1 MFFSFPLT
9 DTFTPAHLFPLTQ
22 RQQQQH
28 QKKHPTL
35 CRGQIAWT
43 KIGKRNF
50 SQANTQRARDRWIE
64 QEKEEKEE
72 KKSGNKM
79 PRIAFDI
86 ENRHETHIYLMPL
99 HKARVVNGFDDE
111 LNKQR

>member
-9 DTFTPAHLFPLTQ
+9 DIFTPAIFFPQTQ
-22 RQQQQH
+22 RNTTH
-28 QKKHPTL
+28 NNINIEREKKTL
-35 CRGQIAWT
+35 NFVQRPKAWT
-43 KIGKRNF
+43 KIGKR
-50 SQANTQRARDRWIE
+50 SSVPQQMYSARVRE
-64 QEKEEKEE
+64 NG
-72 KKSGNKM
+72 KSGNKM